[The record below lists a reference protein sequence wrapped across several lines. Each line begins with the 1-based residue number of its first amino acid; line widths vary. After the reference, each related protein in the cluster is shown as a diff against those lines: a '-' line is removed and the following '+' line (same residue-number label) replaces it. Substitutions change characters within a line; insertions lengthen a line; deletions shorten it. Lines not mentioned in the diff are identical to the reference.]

1 MKKAILLILSVLFIS
16 SNIISAKEILLK
28 VPVRVFDSGNYVKNL
43 KIGDFDLEINGVK
56 RNIRKVIA
64 TPKMINLSEKPNTFI
79 LNFNITEYGEGLSNG
94 IKYFINKTL
103 GENDSLILWT
113 PIKFYSIRTNQ
124 KKEKIILNIKQLL
137 KKDSLTFKSFR
148 KGDKGKLISI
158 LNKFTGSGLEGNSR
172 DSGASSTNIMFFLNN
187 FSREWKDFKKK
198 YLLPDLRKY
207 YGLISMIDAG
217 YPGNKY
223 FINFQQREIIPSL
236 KLYRQAKKII
246 SSHLSSIAGSSQSS
260 TSASISNSLQMIDNS
275 MLIKDSFS
283 TEILSAPFLKS
294 NISYNVIFLNSFR
307 QTGKYSDDLSPDYE
321 GILRDLSYKTGGIS
335 INTNN
340 LADGLNEVKEK
351 QDYYYDIIFKFNG
364 KNEEKKINIKTKDKK
379 YSLFYLK
386 KFHREEI
393 ENLIK
398 LSQEKKIEIS
408 GFSIEKNR
416 IKFSITGFLSNAS
429 EKKQGIVGIE
439 IYLFDKNN
447 KVVFSKT
454 GTFKAT
460 KDSIGISLN
469 LPSANKGAFKLSI
482 KAKDILSNKNSEF
495 EKYIELK

>member
-1 MKKAILLILSVLFIS
+1 MKKVI
-16 SNIISAKEILLK
+16 IISLTLLFLFAYTVAANEILLK
-28 VPVRVFDSGNYVKNL
+28 VPVRVFDSGNYVRDL
-43 KIGDFDLEINGVK
+43 TIQDFDLEINGVK
-56 RNIRKVIA
+56 RNIRKIIA
-64 TPKMINLSEKPNTFI
+64 TPKMINLSKKPHTFI

-94 IKYFINKTL
+94 IKYFINKIL
-103 GENDSLILWT
+103 RKNDSLILWT

-124 KKEKIILNIKQLL
+124 EKQKIIVNIEKLL

-148 KGDKGKLISI
+148 KGDKGKLLSI

-207 YGLISMIDAG
+207 YGLISMIEAR

-246 SSHLSSIAGSSQSS
+246 SSYLSSIAGSSQSS

-283 TEILSAPFLKS
+283 TEVLSAPFLKS

-340 LADGLNEVKEK
+340 LEDGLDKIKGK

-364 KNEEKKINIKTKDKK
+364 KNEGKKINIKTKDKK
-379 YSLFYLK
+379 YSLAYLK
-386 KFHREEI
+386 KFHKEEI
-393 ENLIK
+393 ETLIK

-416 IKFSITGFLSNAS
+416 IKFIINGFSSNAS
-429 EKKQGIVGIE
+429 EKKQGIVGVG

-447 KVVFSKT
+447 KVVFSKA

-460 KDSIGISLN
+460 KDSIAISLN
-469 LPSANKGAFKLSI
+469 LPSANKGAYKLSI